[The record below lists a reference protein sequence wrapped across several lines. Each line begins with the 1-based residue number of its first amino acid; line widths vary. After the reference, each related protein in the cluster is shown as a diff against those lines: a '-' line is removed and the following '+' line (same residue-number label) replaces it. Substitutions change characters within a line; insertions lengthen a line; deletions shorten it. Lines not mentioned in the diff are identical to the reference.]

1 MNSLFRITSRLL
13 PFLVAPLFAHVDVS
27 SYKNYVDSLIPG
39 VRFGMAI
46 RSVKTG
52 QEIGNVNGDEQ
63 FTPAST
69 LKTLTTA
76 AAIHFLPLDYEPKTE
91 LTVLG
96 NVNVKK
102 RTLTGTIK
110 IRGEGDPNISARF
123 YDDPF
128 YMLYAM
134 VDSIRAMNIDT
145 IVGHI
150 DLDSSYYTGPWKAE
164 NWRRNFYDAWY
175 GAEIGPLGFNDNCVT
190 IRFWPG
196 YFRGD
201 TAVVSIIPDVGY
213 VKVVNNLKTVKGR
226 KKKWVYGIDP
236 DKSVITLGGTIGEDV
251 DSASLVLPIRNPV
264 GYFRAAFMQA
274 LKNRGVIFKE
284 NTMSNSKTE
293 LKKFS
298 YSAAPLLSILDEIN
312 QRSQNF
318 HAETL
323 LRNLGAQVVG
333 EGSVEGGRRAERKFL
348 LDIGL
353 NPTDFDVWDGSGLSP
368 ENKVKPSTVAHL
380 LAKMARHPKSE
391 YYINSFASPGV
402 GSGAKRMQNLD
413 ATWLTRFKTGYIA
426 EVYGLVGYI
435 YTVDGDTLAVTMYLN
450 GTNETPDI
458 KSKDVLDTLWMRVIN
473 YTNNNYKSLLEM
485 KELWLDA
492 RGVVGLNKR
501 LDYFS
506 KLLLGRPYKLGPM
519 GEGHLD
525 TKDNKPLVYLDSVDC
540 VTYLE
545 NVVALAM
552 AKSEKSLYRQ
562 LQRLRYKGGK
572 VSYVTRKHY
581 LLADWVGEGKYAKVI
596 PMENEVTITR
606 TMPKVE
612 FFKTR
617 NVKYSGKDTQL
628 NIRYI
633 PLNKAI
639 EMAKNPYKGS
649 MKVLGMGIVGTADN
663 IDVTHTGFVIF
674 TPGQKPILR
683 HASSIKKQV
692 VELPLA
698 EYLGTRKVLG
708 ITLFKFIQH

>member
-134 VDSIRAMNIDT
+134 VDSIRTMNIDT

-274 LKNRGVIFKE
+274 LKNRGVVFKE

-368 ENKVKPSTVAHL
+368 ENKVKPSAVAHL

-525 TKDNKPLVYLDSVDC
+525 TKDDKPLVYLDSVDC

>member
-226 KKKWVYGIDP
+226 KKKWVYSIDP

-274 LKNRGVIFKE
+274 LKNRGVVFKE
-284 NTMSNSKTE
+284 NMMSNSKTE

-525 TKDNKPLVYLDSVDC
+525 TKDDKPLVYLDSVDC